1 MCYYTNEK
9 RDCKAISQCGSQDG
23 CHDTDKLLMRYI
35 ISNREPSVAAD
46 GSLFL
51 IGYYVY
57 SYCQDYSGNA
67 AHTSK

>member
-1 MCYYTNEK
+1 MK
-9 RDCKAISQCGSQDG
+9 REIAKQSLNVEAKTVATVDSHIFVV
-23 CHDTDKLLMRYI
+23 I
-35 ISNREPSVAAD
+35 ITTTREPSVAAD

-51 IGYYVY
+51 IGLYAY

>member
-1 MCYYTNEK
+1 MK
-9 RDCKAISQCGSQDG
+9 REIAKQSLDVEAKTVATVDNLLAKQISRC
-23 CHDTDKLLMRYI
+23 
-35 ISNREPSVAAD
+35 EPSVAAD

-51 IGYYVY
+51 IGLYVY